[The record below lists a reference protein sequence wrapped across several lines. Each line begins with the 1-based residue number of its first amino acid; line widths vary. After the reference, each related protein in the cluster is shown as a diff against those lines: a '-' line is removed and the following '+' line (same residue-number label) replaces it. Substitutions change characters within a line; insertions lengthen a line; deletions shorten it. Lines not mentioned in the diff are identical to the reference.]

1 MSIYLFVCL
10 CVSFNSLS
18 LSFVL
23 FKISLASIFYFSK
36 MFPIRSRLF
45 STSLSLSLCHLL
57 KPSLNHS
64 HNSLF
69 SHRTGNK
76 KNQIFYQSSVLNLKP
91 TQFLSFSLSLSFSF
105 FLSLSLSSSST
116 HTNIHYL
123 PHLSISFSLSISL
136 YGLFFSLSFSS
147 THTQRFIICHLTS
160 PSYFPNY
167 QKLVSWTS
175 PD

>member
-1 MSIYLFVCL
+1 MFPLT
-10 CVSFNSLS
+10 LS
-18 LSFVL
+18 LFLSFFL
-23 FKISLASIFYFSK
+23 KIVSLQFFTFQKCSQSD
-36 MFPIRSRLF
+36 PVCSPHL
-45 STSLSLSLCHLL
+45 SLSLSLCHLL

-91 TQFLSFSLSLSFSF
+91 TQFLSFSLSL
-105 FLSLSLSSSST
+105 FLSLSFFLYLS
-116 HTNIHYL
+116 L
-123 PHLSISFSLSISL
+123 PHQHTQIFIIYLISLSLSISL

>member
-1 MSIYLFVCL
+1 MFPLTL
-10 CVSFNSLS
+10 SLS

-91 TQFLSFSLSLSFSF
+91 TQFLSFSLSLFLSLSFPISLFLINTHKYSLSTSSLYLFLSFNLPIRSF
-105 FLSLSLSSSST
+105 FLSLFLINT
-116 HTNIHYL
+116 HTKIHYL
-123 PHLSISFSLSISL
+123 PL
-136 YGLFFSLSFSS
+136 
-147 THTQRFIICHLTS
+147 
-160 PSYFPNY
+160 
-167 QKLVSWTS
+167 
-175 PD
+175 D

>member
-45 STSLSLSLCHLL
+45 STSLSLSLFATYSSH
-57 KPSLNHS
+57 HS

-91 TQFLSFSLSLSFSF
+91 TQFLSFSLSLFLSLSFPISLFLINTHKYSLSTSSLYLFLSFNLPIRSF
-105 FLSLSLSSSST
+105 FLSLFLINT
-116 HTNIHYL
+116 HTKIHYL
-123 PHLSISFSLSISL
+123 PL
-136 YGLFFSLSFSS
+136 
-147 THTQRFIICHLTS
+147 
-160 PSYFPNY
+160 
-167 QKLVSWTS
+167 
-175 PD
+175 D